1 MKIKTQIF
9 SSQIL
14 ILFLFACFAMLTMI
28 QVAEAQSASRNP
40 NWGDSIKNSFKKMG
54 LKHNQNGALIAQA
67 ANRQSQSNAPSNV
80 ARGNSLHMKMPQKS
94 GIAKM
99 LENFSLSYY
108 HQFLGPTVTGTSGQ
122 TYNVYQEAINK
133 PGSGQAPMQS
143 FQSMNLRY
151 QINDDWAIGT
161 TLALANGYTDDVN
174 QPDGSV
180 NKSETLFF
188 NARAYV
194 SLPSLRTPIGT
205 FFTTVAFEAPTS
217 NISKEDDMT
226 YGYFISESFALN
238 LPNSSW
244 MAGINGSYYRINYK
258 NDVKIIPG
266 QDPIQLQTAIIN
278 VGPYLNYRVNDSF
291 QLGSTIVFDWDQKGV
306 QTSSREFGGNLSDRA
321 RLTGTYFPNGKIPY
335 LTSVGVF
342 AQALLNYSSDTTAL
356 GAEFAL
362 RF

>member
-1 MKIKTQIF
+1 MKVKPSGKILTLF
-9 SSQIL
+9 GGLVLLSS
-14 ILFLFACFAMLTMI
+14 
-28 QVAEAQSASRNP
+28 AQAQMASRTP
-40 NWGDSIKNSFKKMG
+40 NWEDSMKRSFNKMG
-54 LKHNQNGALIAQA
+54 LGHTKTGALVAQA
-67 ANRQSQSNAPSNV
+67 ANRQSQTNAPSNV
-80 ARGNSLHMKMPQKS
+80 ARGNSLQMKMPQKS

-108 HQFLGPTVTGTSGQ
+108 HQFLGPTISGPSGQ
-122 TYNVYQEAINK
+122 TYNVYQEGINQQ
-133 PGSGQAPMQS
+133 GTGQAPIQS

-151 QINDDWAIGT
+151 QFNPDWAIGA
-161 TLALANGYTDDVN
+161 TLALSNAYTDDVVTTS
-174 QPDGSV
+174 GST
-180 NKSETLFF
+180 NRAQTEFF

-244 MAGINGSYYRINYK
+244 MAGINGSYYRLHYK

-266 QDPIQLQTAIIN
+266 QTPIQLQTAIIN
-278 VGPYLNYRVNDSF
+278 VGPYLNYRINDSF
-291 QLGSTIVFDWDQKGV
+291 QVGSTVVFDWDQKGV
-306 QTSSREFGGNLSDRA
+306 QTSSREFGSNLSDRA
-321 RLTGTYFPNGKIPY
+321 RITGTYFPNGKIPY
-335 LTSVGVF
+335 VTNIGVF
-342 AQALLNYSSDTTAL
+342 AQSLLKYSSETTAL